1 MDNLWNQNLFDRL
14 EGIQEMLKALHKA
27 GKRSSSATK
36 GNDREYFINEFL
48 AEVFPPQFRFGHGD
62 ITDLSGK
69 ISGQVDIVVEY
80 PFFPSLPMRQGSSRL
95 YLAEGVAAVIEVK
108 SNLKNQWCQVEE
120 TSKKLRVLRRSF
132 GCNDIA
138 TPRWIPLFVVGYE
151 GWKDEQK
158 LKEKIEDR
166 TVDGILVINPG
177 LFVWNPPLYIG
188 QNSLTQSARGAW
200 ALWAFVVCL
209 HHITMSL
216 RQTNF
221 APALYAMP
229 DMLLFH
235 KICSEADLYTNGEVV
250 VFNITDKEGINRGDA
265 KQMIASL
272 EKAQLLNKV
281 YDTDKL
287 IIVSVTESGKLL
299 GYKLMEMLR

>member
-1 MDNLWNQNLFDRL
+1 MDNLGNQNLFERL
-14 EGIQEMLKALHKA
+14 EGIQAILKARHKA
-27 GKRSSSATK
+27 GKGSSSATK
-36 GNDREYFINEFL
+36 GNDREYFINKFL

-80 PFFPSLPMRQGSSRL
+80 PFFPSLPMSQGSSRL

-108 SNLKNQWCQVEE
+108 SNLKSQWNQVKK
-120 TSKKLRVLRRSF
+120 TSDKLVGLKRSF
-132 GCNDIA
+132 GCNEIT

-151 GWKDEQK
+151 GWQDEQK

-166 TVDGILVINPG
+166 KVDGILVINPG

-188 QNSLTQSARGAW
+188 QDSLTQSARGAW
-200 ALWAFVVCL
+200 ALWAFVVSL

-229 DMLLFH
+229 DILLFH
-235 KICSEADLYTNGEVV
+235 KIYSASHVYTNGEVV

-272 EKAQLLNKV
+272 EKDKLLNKV
-281 YDTDKL
+281 YDTDEL

-299 GYKLMEMLR
+299 GYKLVEMLR